1 MGLSYVL
8 GKDSGQNFKKYL
20 AYKKDTNLF
29 YSFCCTKYTVALF
42 YQTAWGLTLLLV
54 DMNLH
59 AFESIGW
66 CKSVVFFFSFS
77 FSLNPP

>member
-1 MGLSYVL
+1 MNINSHIMGLSYVL

-42 YQTAWGLTLLLV
+42 YQTA
-54 DMNLH
+54 
-59 AFESIGW
+59 
-66 CKSVVFFFSFS
+66 
-77 FSLNPP
+77 